1 MKTISKSKID
11 ILFFENEISSFIKE
25 DNGCSTH
32 FEYNKSHID
41 NSIESIRVTTYNP
54 KKNETFLLIEIPCDD
69 EVDGLKSVL
78 DWIKSHKL
86 TSQDISH
93 TILWMKKGEGV
104 TYKSYFYATSVRKA
118 LDKFFFDKKEDDYII
133 YEVKMNPIA

>member
-1 MKTISKSKID
+1 MKTLAKSKID
-11 ILFFENEISSFIKE
+11 VLFFENEISSFIKE

-32 FEYNKSHID
+32 FEYNKSGD
-41 NSIESIRVTTYNP
+41 SVKSIRVSTYNP
-54 KKNETFLLIEIPCDD
+54 KKNETFLLIEIPCDG
-69 EVDGLKSVL
+69 EVDGLKSIL
-78 DWIKSHKL
+78 EWIKSHKL
-86 TSQDISH
+86 SSQDISH
-93 TILWMKKGEGV
+93 TILWMKRGGGV